1 MADSHTEVQN
11 IANKAIMWNGI
22 LFQRICLGYIFRLW
36 CFFMKQRDENA
47 YLEHVHEL
55 FIKGFADH
63 IGESHLLIVQY
74 FNLMLLYQEL
84 YGYTTASLIFHI
96 YDAIVSV
103 YVFVSV
109 AEEKQRLLN
118 LLNLMHILLKI
129 ILE

>member
-1 MADSHTEVQN
+1 M
-11 IANKAIMWNGI
+11 
-22 LFQRICLGYIFRLW
+22 
-36 CFFMKQRDENA
+36 
-47 YLEHVHEL
+47 EHVHEL

-63 IGESHLLIVQY
+63 IGESHLLIVKD